1 MIFTPLSWGFH
12 SIKLYYMKLKT
23 LPEDFRVEEITDVR
37 PTKGPFGFYRLDKC
51 GLGTPE
57 AMQYILH
64 KWDLSRKD
72 LSYGGMKDRHAD
84 TTQYLSIFRGPHSGL
99 TDKSFQMEYLGQITH
114 PYHAKD
120 IVANRFEIRLRRIGA
135 DQAASLND
143 RCRFIQQTGVVNYF
157 DDQRFGSIGFC
168 GELIAVSWC
177 LTNYERALFLAMA
190 EPNLHDRPR
199 EKEQKEILRDYWGD
213 WLKCKALLDRSH
225 RRSIVTYL
233 CDHPTDFKR
242 AVALIRQDLRGIYVS
257 AFQSWV
263 WNRWLSQ
270 LIEQSAGS
278 SPLDRLDSL
287 SGQLAIPIAKFEG
300 TVGGTSLLDLEL
312 PLPSARQHDWPHG
325 TLASLE
331 EVLAPLQMDVRQMR
345 LKYPRDTF
353 FSKGFRTAWL
363 SPKDFTFEW
372 EPDSLN
378 PNFQSLKLGFVLQR
392 GAYATMVVRYLFNES
407 IASDPDEEQPEET
420 EFA

>member
-1 MIFTPLSWGFH
+1 
-12 SIKLYYMKLKT
+12 MKLKT
-23 LPEDFRVEEITDVR
+23 LPEDFRVEEITDIR
-37 PTKGPFGFYRLDKC
+37 PTKGPFGLYRLDKC

-64 KWDLSRKD
+64 KWQLSRKD
-72 LSYGGMKDRHAD
+72 LSYGGLKDRHAD
-84 TTQYLSIFRGPHSGL
+84 TTQYLTIFRGPHSGL
-99 TDKSFQMEYLGQITH
+99 TDKSFQLDYLGQISH

-120 IVANRFEIRLRRIGA
+120 IAANRFEIRLRRVTA
-135 DQAASLND
+135 DQVPALTD
-143 RCRFIQQTGVVNYF
+143 RCKFIQQMGVVNYF

-168 GELIAVSWC
+168 GELIAVPWC
-177 LTNYERALFLAMA
+177 LTNYERALFLSMA

-199 EKEQKEILRDYWGD
+199 EKEQKQILRDYWGD
-213 WLKCKALLDRSH
+213 WIKCKAMLDRSH

-263 WNRWLSQ
+263 WNKWLSQ
-270 LIEQSAGS
+270 LIVENACNAT
-278 SPLDRLDSL
+278 LDRLDSL
-287 SGQLAIPIAKFEG
+287 CGPLAIPISKFECTIG
-300 TVGGTSLLDLEL
+300 NTSIYDLDL
-312 PLPSARQHDWPHG
+312 PLPSARQHDWPSG

-331 EVLAPLQMDVRQMR
+331 EILRPLQLDVRQMR

-353 FSKGFRTAWL
+353 FSKGLREAWL
-363 SPKDFTFEW
+363 NAKDFSFEW

-378 PNFQSLKLGFVLQR
+378 PNFQSLKLCFVLQR
-392 GAYATMVVRYLFNES
+392 GAYATMVVRYLFNEV
-407 IASDPDEEQPEET
+407 IATEPDEDLADDAESHSQPAES
-420 EFA
+420 